1 MALQMLQFSQIYGM
15 AGEEHFLLREDE
27 MVMESGKNTHHKK
40 RVIAVLMLMAVLV
53 LAAVLCIIVRFKDTR
68 YYITQ
73 YADATGLQ
81 AMFYT
86 IESNRGHLIII
97 DGGNVGNEDYLKQ
110 IIDEKGGH
118 IDAWILTHPHPD
130 HVGAFNELWDEIK
143 DEVDVVYTIDMDYD
157 AYREKAQEW
166 DGFEEYERFLKH
178 MEGFD
183 GLCLLYA
190 GDEIEICGL
199 QCKVFHAY
207 DNWVNQISRDL
218 CNDGSMMFRI
228 ANKEESMLFCA
239 DIGRGMSDRIIQEY
253 GEELKCSYIQMGHHG
268 NGGLSEEFYRLT
280 EPQAAFF
287 DAPEWLMNPAEGA
300 NYTTPENR
308 KIMESMGA
316 KIFYYTT
323 APNRIELN

>member
-1 MALQMLQFSQIYGM
+1 
-15 AGEEHFLLREDE
+15 
-27 MVMESGKNTHHKK
+27 MESGRVTKQKK
-40 RVIAVLMLMAVLV
+40 IVTAVSILVPVLI
-53 LAAVLCIIVRFKDTR
+53 LAAVLCIMARPQGVRYFV
-68 YYITQ
+68 TQ

-86 IESNRGHLIII
+86 IESNKGDLIIV

-130 HVGAFNELWDEIK
+130 HIGAFNELWDEIK
-143 DEVDVVYTIDMDYD
+143 DDVDIVYTIDMDYD
-157 AYREKAQEW
+157 AYRGKAREW
-166 DGFEEYERFLKH
+166 DGFEEYERFLKY
-178 MEGFD
+178 MDGFER
-183 GLCLLYA
+183 LVLLHT
-190 GDEIEICGL
+190 GDETEICGL
-199 QCKVFHAY
+199 QCKVFSAY
-207 DNWVNQISRDL
+207 DSGVNQISGDL

-228 ANKEESMLFCA
+228 VNKEESMLFCA
-239 DIGRGMSDRIIQEY
+239 DVGRVMSDRIIQEY
-253 GEELKCSYIQMGHHG
+253 GDELKCNYIQMGHHG

-287 DAPEWLMNPAEGA
+287 DAPEWLMNPSEGT

-316 KIFYYTT
+316 EIFYYAT
-323 APNRIELN
+323 APNRIELK